1 MAKAVPELPSW
12 FLNRPKQGFHFPFQL
27 WLDDPA
33 SPLPLR
39 LPSTPPALDLRPWYR
54 RWALMVWQH
63 WLQEHLQLSLEAR
76 APPECQGDVSGSLPL
91 LHAGGLEPRP
101 LCPSAHPLVLSGI
114 PSAVV
119 VLAARIWLA
128 GRSAA
133 PFWYQT
139 GTPWR
144 LKPGLRVKFP
154 WRFRCG
160 NQCWFGAD
168 VWIDNLAPVSL
179 GDRACLSQGA

>member
-1 MAKAVPELPSW
+1 
-12 FLNRPKQGFHFPFQL
+12 
-27 WLDDPA
+27 
-33 SPLPLR
+33 
-39 LPSTPPALDLRPWYR
+39 
-54 RWALMVWQH
+54 MVWQH

-76 APPECQGDVSGSLPL
+76 APPKCQGDVSGSLPL
-91 LHAGGLEPRP
+91 LHAGGLQHLP

-160 NQCWFGAD
+160 NHCWFGAD